1 MKGFGTP
8 KPFIARRYMSPI
20 ERNEFTMSEEQG
32 AERGRRNFLGKT
44 VLGGTAALALGAVAL
59 PKAGASEAP
68 RKALQPG
75 DVHIPGPTRMTQDEA
90 AAGDDGPRVHT
101 REEWRALAP
110 TSVVAPEPFTPGLIV
125 IHHMANQNVT
135 DDSQEWAFEM
145 QRRCQHS
152 HMNGNGWRDIGQQLT
167 ISRGGHL
174 MEGRDGS
181 LQAIKGGKHVVG
193 AHTANWNTATIGI
206 ENEGTYTSALPTDA
220 QWDKLVE
227 TCAWLCK
234 EYGLAPMTAIVA
246 HRDLNQPYR
255 PGSTLCPGNAFYK
268 KMPQLRADVA
278 TRMGLPVGNGSP
290 NHVEENISL
299 TAAEQKRLGKDD
311 HGSAVGDRD
320 PKP

>member
-1 MKGFGTP
+1 
-8 KPFIARRYMSPI
+8 
-20 ERNEFTMSEEQG
+20 MSEEQG